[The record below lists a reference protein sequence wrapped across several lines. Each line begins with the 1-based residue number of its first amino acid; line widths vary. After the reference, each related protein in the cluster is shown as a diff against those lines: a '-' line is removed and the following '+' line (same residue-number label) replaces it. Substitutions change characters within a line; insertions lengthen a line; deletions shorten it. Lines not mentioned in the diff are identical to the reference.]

1 MTSEE
6 IEKKLPRKFV
16 EKIKKIFPAQL
27 IPDILKTFAI
37 KRPTTFRINT
47 LKISRRKALEEFRRL
62 GIKVKEVLWYPD
74 AFILTFPDLQT
85 LSTTHLYQEG
95 KIYVQ
100 NLSSMLPPLLLNP
113 QSEDKVL
120 DLTAAPGSKTTQI
133 SALMHNRGEVI
144 AIEKD
149 KARFEKLLANMR
161 LQGVENVKVYNRDGI
176 GIWRE
181 YFEYF
186 DKVLV
191 DAPCTS
197 EGRFNI
203 LRPKTYRYW
212 NQLKVKRMAKKQK
225 GLIVTGFK
233 CLKPG
238 GSLVYSTCTF
248 SPEENE
254 FVINYLLKKFPQSCR
269 IEEVKMGIKNIMP
282 GLIRWNE
289 VRLPQEIKNCI
300 RVIPTELMEGFFICL
315 FTKTKSLGE

>member
-47 LKISRRKALEEFRRL
+47 LKISRREALEEFRRL

-74 AFILTFPDLQT
+74 AFILTSPDLQT
-85 LSTTHLYQEG
+85 LSFTHLYQEG

-161 LQGVENVKVYNRDGI
+161 LQGVENVKAYNRDGF

-225 GLIVTGFK
+225 GLIVTG
-233 CLKPG
+233 L
-238 GSLVYSTCTF
+238 SL
-248 SPEENE
+248 
-254 FVINYLLKKFPQSCR
+254 IH
-269 IEEVKMGIKNIMP
+269 I
-282 GLIRWNE
+282 
-289 VRLPQEIKNCI
+289 
-300 RVIPTELMEGFFICL
+300 
-315 FTKTKSLGE
+315 

>member
-1 MTSEE
+1 MNSE
-6 IEKKLPRKFV
+6 IERKLPKKFI
-16 EKIKKIFPAQL
+16 EKIKKIYPPQL
-27 IPDILKTFAI
+27 VLDILKTFAI
-37 KRPTTFRINT
+37 KRPTTFRINR
-47 LKISRRKALEEFRRL
+47 LKIDRREALQEFKKL
-62 GIKVKEVLWYPD
+62 GIKVKEVLWYPE
-74 AFILTFPDLQT
+74 AFILLWPDLPA
-85 LSTTHLYQEG
+85 LSTTHLYQQG

-100 NLSSMLPPLLLNP
+100 NLSSMLPPLILNP
-113 QSEDKVL
+113 YRDEKVL
-120 DLTAAPGSKTTQI
+120 DLTAAPGSKTTQM
-133 SALMHNRGEVI
+133 AAMMKNRGEII

-149 KARFEKLLANMR
+149 RARFEKLVANLR
-161 LQGVENVKVYNRDGI
+161 IQGAENVKAYNRDGI

-203 LRPKTYRYW
+203 LRPKSYRYW

-233 CLKPG
+233 SLKPG

-254 FVINYLLKKFPQSCR
+254 FVINYLLKKFPQSCK
-269 IEEVKMGIKNIMP
+269 IEEIKLNIKNIMP
-282 GLIRWNE
+282 GLTRWNE
-289 VRLPQEIKNCI
+289 VRLPPEIKNCLRI
-300 RVIPTELMEGFFICL
+300 IPTELMEGFFICL
-315 FTKTKSLGE
+315 ITKTKSLGE